1 MRKAKKENGTAKPN
15 TLTFGNL
22 MARWVSLASL
32 AALVSRATRN
42 TQKHP
47 IKDPQQKHS
56 LLQEN
61 GCFSIASTA
70 RSYKKKSD
78 ALVSRAQLAHYKKMV
93 TSPILF
99 PLKHSA

>member
-1 MRKAKKENGTAKPN
+1 
-15 TLTFGNL
+15 

-56 LLQEN
+56 LLQEKDELQYREHSSLLQEKVR
-61 GCFSIASTA
+61 CFSIASTA
-70 RSYKKKSD
+70 RS
-78 ALVSRAQLAHYKKMV
+78 YKKMV

-99 PLKHSA
+99 PLKHGA